1 MNIKLK
7 KKPTILFILILAFTI
22 IYVYSNISENWE
34 VYRQKPLGYVKSG
47 SKPLNFYAQP
57 RYRKPYRFPFQFTKT
72 APIEH
77 QNHLD

>member
-1 MNIKLK
+1 MIVDDKL
-7 KKPTILFILILAFTI
+7 TVLLILILLFLI
-22 IYVYSNISENWE
+22 IYVYFNENENWE

-57 RYRKPYRFPFQFTKT
+57 RYRKPYRYPFQFTKT

-77 QNHLD
+77 QSHLD